1 MPDSVTTNELTL
13 ETSEDVKNSNLDIPE
28 EDDDDD
34 GETVISL
41 NKIKASIE
49 CEDDQKSHSDVESE
63 KLHDVNTFVPEVH
76 LQPPFQPSSSPLHLL
91 SRFMVKFF
99 YCSIVKYIQIH
110 THILKC

>member
-13 ETSEDVKNSNLDIPE
+13 TNEDVKNSNLDIPE

-49 CEDDQKSHSDVESE
+49 REDDQTSHSDVESE
-63 KLHDVNTFVPEVH
+63 KLHDANTFVPEVH

-91 SRFMVKFF
+91 SRFMVTLF
-99 YCSIVKYIQIH
+99 
-110 THILKC
+110 LL